1 VVSAEGRLL
10 LRVIAACFDRYLHEA
25 GQRVIELRPRHV
37 PLTRQ
42 RAGG

>member
-1 VVSAEGRLL
+1 
-10 LRVIAACFDRYLHEA
+10 VIAACFDRYLHEA
-25 GQRVIELRPRHV
+25 EHHVVELRPRHV